1 MIKGDELIL
10 HIDDAAFEGK
20 SVARH
25 ENFVVF
31 VEGVVPGDEARVVIY
46 KVKKNY
52 AEGRAIEILRPSPQ
66 RVVPRCRYFGV
77 CGGCRWQ
84 HLDYKKQCEYKRQN
98 VVDAFERI
106 GGFRGIVVNPVVGA
120 DPVYYYRNKMEFS
133 FGTQRWL
140 TTEELETPEVSQR
153 NFALGFHIPQRYDK
167 VLDIHE
173 CHLQSQRTVD
183 ILNEIRSWCIERS
196 LSIYD
201 TETDSGY
208 LRFLVIREA
217 RRTGEVMV
225 NLVTGKDNPGTA
237 REMSVM
243 LVEKFPWI
251 TTIINTI
258 NEKKAQIAFGEVQKI
273 YHGDGTIREQLG
285 RLTFIISANSFF
297 QTNTFQVERLYGIV
311 KEFGEFRPEDVVYD
325 LYSGTGSI
333 ALFISDTV
341 SHIIG
346 IDNVPS
352 AIDDAIINARNN
364 DIINCE
370 FVLGDLKD
378 RLTKDTQWMHSHR
391 SPDVLV
397 IDPPRSGMHPKVVQ
411 EVVRLGSRRMIYVSC
426 NPTTQARDIKS
437 IVEGG
442 YRIDAVQ
449 PVDMFPHTYHIE
461 NVVKL
466 IKI

>member
-1 MIKGDELIL
+1 MVKGDELIL

-31 VEGVVPGDEARVVIY
+31 VEGAVPGDEARVVIY
-46 KVKKNY
+46 KVKKSY
-52 AEGRAIEILRPSPQ
+52 AEGRAVEILNASPQ
-66 RVVPRCRYFGV
+66 RVVPRCRYFGT

-84 HLDYKKQCEYKRQN
+84 HLDYTKQCEYKRQN

-106 GGFRGIVVNPVVGA
+106 GGFRGIAVHPVVGA

-133 FGTQRWL
+133 FGNQRWL
-140 TTEELETPEVSQR
+140 TAEELNTPDISQR
-153 NFALGFHIPQRYDK
+153 DFALGFHIPQRYDK

-173 CHLQSQRTVD
+173 CYLQSQRTVD
-183 ILNEIRSWCIERS
+183 ILNEIRSWCIEQK
-196 LSIYD
+196 LTIYD

-217 RRTGEVMV
+217 RRTGELMV
-225 NLVTGKDNPGTA
+225 NFVTGRDNPDTA
-237 REMSVM
+237 RDMSLM
-243 LVEKFPWI
+243 LMKKFSWI

-258 NEKKAQIAFGEVQKI
+258 NEKKAQIAFGDVQNV

-297 QTNTFQVERLYGIV
+297 QTNTFQAERLYGIV
-311 KEFGEFRPEDVVYD
+311 RELGEFRAKDIVYD

-333 ALFISDTV
+333 ALFISDAV
-341 SHIIG
+341 SRVIG

-352 AIDDAIINARNN
+352 AIDDAVVNGRNN
-364 DIINCE
+364 NITNCE
-370 FVLGDLKD
+370 FILGDLKD
-378 RLTKDTQWMHSHR
+378 RLTKETQWMESQPP
-391 SPDVLV
+391 PDVLV
-397 IDPPRSGMHPKVVQ
+397 IDPPRSGMHPKVVE
-411 EVVRLGSRRMIYVSC
+411 EVAKLGSRRIIYVSC
-426 NPTTQARDIKS
+426 NPTTQARDCKCL
-437 IVEGG
+437 VERG
-442 YRIDAVQ
+442 YRIDCVR

-461 NVVKL
+461 NIVRL
-466 IKI
+466 IKV